1 MGYVF
6 DYNDARAYAQ
16 FMNRQGDS
24 WAKAQEGRLML
35 NLLNPQRGESI
46 LDIGCGTGAST
57 LPLLDRGLNLTGIDP
72 SPYMLDIFS
81 AKVGHKVDL
90 YRGCAEDLPFGDNE
104 FNHAF
109 FFLSLEFVED
119 PLKAVSEAC
128 RVAKD
133 RVFFGFVNRMAFKGG
148 RGWREKFDQTGIF
161 DHARIFSV
169 WELKRVVREVAGPVP
184 VSYRTV
190 CHFPRA
196 SNRVLQ
202 SFEASGLVQ
211 RFPFGAFAGMVTTLL
226 PRYRTRPLTLR
237 YVPKK
242 AGARIV
248 AGSAPVGSAA
258 LGQKTAVKSGRIAGS
273 SRAKH
278 PPIETEPGT
287 SICQGS

>member
-24 WAKAQEGRLML
+24 WATAQEGRLML

-46 LDIGCGTGAST
+46 LDIGCGTGASM
-57 LPLLDRGLNLTGIDP
+57 LPLLGRGLNLTGIDP

-81 AKVGHKVDL
+81 AKIGHKVDL

-133 RVFFGFVNRMAFKGG
+133 RVFFGFVNRMAFKSA
-148 RGWREKFDQTGIF
+148 RRWRENFDQTGIF

-190 CHFPRA
+190 CHFPRCFEPRA
-196 SNRVLQ
+196 AVLR
-202 SFEASGLVQ
+202 S
-211 RFPFGAFAGMVTTLL
+211 
-226 PRYRTRPLTLR
+226 
-237 YVPKK
+237 
-242 AGARIV
+242 I
-248 AGSAPVGSAA
+248 GSASKVSIRRLCGHGDDFAAQIPDPAIDPALCAQKSRRPHRGWVGP
-258 LGQKTAVKSGRIAGS
+258 GRVS
-273 SRAKH
+273 RLRAKNR
-278 PPIETEPGT
+278 
-287 SICQGS
+287 S